1 MSYVISQELAQA
13 LLNYL
18 AQRPYAEV
26 FELVAALQALPEAEE
41 DTAIAPR
48 VASE

>member
-18 AQRPYAEV
+18 AARPYAEV
-26 FELVAALQALPEAEE
+26 FELVAAVQALPEVEAE
-41 DTAIAPR
+41 APPKKR
-48 VASE
+48 L

>member
-26 FELVAALQALPEAEE
+26 FELVAAVQALPEAEE
-41 DTAIAPR
+41 ALPEAEP
-48 VASE
+48 VE